1 MVRRKER
8 GGQGKE
14 DGRRWKGKGK
24 RGHVRR
30 REDVEGGVMVE
41 GEGNRDGPLKG
52 SSLSDS
58 LSSNEVREEL
68 IRQPFVFRGRCFD
81 NKASSYEAL
90 WALGP
95 RACCQRKEQLHQPG
109 SIKGRAWRT
118 ESQRKEKR
126 EKRKKKG
133 QRVERELKR
142 EIWGTPIWGLRLGAR
157 LG

>member
-1 MVRRKER
+1 
-8 GGQGKE
+8 
-14 DGRRWKGKGK
+14 
-24 RGHVRR
+24 
-30 REDVEGGVMVE
+30 MVE

-52 SSLSDS
+52 SSLSNS

-126 EKRKKKG
+126 EKRKKGTKG
-133 QRVERELKR
+133 GERAETRNLGNPDLGITVGRKA
-142 EIWGTPIWGLRLGAR
+142 GLNRR
-157 LG
+157 PPW